1 MVQVQVWDDFFAK
14 AEELLR
20 AKPLDCRYTVKYKH
34 REGKMV
40 LKVTDNAECWTY
52 KTNQASDLKKME
64 KLNKVMTAIM
74 TRGPDVDLE
83 ELEEEGAAKK

>member
-1 MVQVQVWDDFFAK
+1 MP
-14 AEELLR
+14 LLTLAHSFPR
-20 AKPLDCRYTVKYKH
+20 PLQ
-34 REGKMV
+34 
-40 LKVTDNAECWTY
+40 CWTY

>member
-1 MVQVQVWDDFFAK
+1 MPFSP
-14 AEELLR
+14 LLTLSLTPSFR
-20 AKPLDCRYTVKYKH
+20 SRRFCCWTQ
-34 REGKMV
+34 
-40 LKVTDNAECWTY
+40 CWTY

-83 ELEEEGAAKK
+83 ELEEDGAAKK

>member
-40 LKVTDNAECWTY
+40 LKVTDNAEVSAFS
-52 KTNQASDLKKME
+52 TNQPSEKEGDRRRAS
-64 KLNKVMTAIM
+64 
-74 TRGPDVDLE
+74 
-83 ELEEEGAAKK
+83 AARPKTVPWS